1 MTHLRYEDFQEG
13 SELSSLT
20 KEAITQLQLIKYAG
34 ASGDFN
40 QIHTVPDYAKE
51 AGLPG
56 TITHGMLIAG
66 ILAQMVSSTFG
77 VKQVKNFGV
86 NFKSI
91 SKPSDILTVRGV
103 VKKKYENE
111 NGQFI
116 DCKVYVEDQNKDI
129 KVEGKITVK
138 F

>member
-1 MTHLRYEDFQEG
+1 MINKKFDDIQDGL
-13 SELSSLT
+13 ELSSLT
-20 KEAITQLQLIKYAG
+20 KEPVTQIQLIKYAG

-40 QIHTVPDYAKE
+40 QIHTVPEYAKE

-66 ILAQMVSSTFG
+66 ILGQMVTNNFG
-77 VKQVKNFGV
+77 VKQVKNFSV

-91 SKPSDILTVRGV
+91 SKPTDILTAKGA

-111 NGQFI
+111 QGKFV
-116 DCKVYVEDQNKDI
+116 DCKVFVEDQNKEV
-129 KVEGKITVK
+129 KLEGKITIK

>member
-1 MTHLRYEDFQEG
+1 MKNLDFENISEGQE
-13 SELSSLT
+13 LTPLT
-20 KEAITQLQLIKYAG
+20 KEAITQVQLVRYAG

-51 AGLPG
+51 AGLQG

-66 ILAQMVSSTFG
+66 ILGQMISNNFG
-77 VKQVKNFGV
+77 VKQVKNFSV
-86 NFKSI
+86 NFKTI
-91 SKPSDILTVRGV
+91 SKPGDVLTAKGV

-111 NGQFI
+111 NGKFI
-116 DCKVYVEDQNKDI
+116 DCKAFVEDANNEVKL
-129 KVEGKITVK
+129 EGKITVK